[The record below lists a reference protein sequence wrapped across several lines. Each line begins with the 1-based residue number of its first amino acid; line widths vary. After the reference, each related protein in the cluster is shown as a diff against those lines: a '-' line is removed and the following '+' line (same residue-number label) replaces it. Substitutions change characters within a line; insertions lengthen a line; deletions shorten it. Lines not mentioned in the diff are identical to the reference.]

1 MSDTDQRQSDR
12 DEVAA
17 IILAAG
23 RSQRM
28 GAFKP
33 LLPFGDTTVIDSCL
47 QNLRAGGVETVIV
60 VVGHRADEL
69 RDHLKN
75 SRVSFAVNPDPQS
88 EMSTSIVGGVRELP
102 QEAKAVLITP
112 VDHPAVPSEVV
123 SRLIDEWGKGHG
135 LVKPTWQERGGHP
148 VLIDLSFKD
157 ELLRLDSNLGLKALF
172 DTHKDQVKRLPV
184 DSKYIARDMD
194 TWEDYAALHRD
205 VFGVPPPAAP
215 SLKRPGTEQGLNIG
229 RE

>member
-1 MSDTDQRQSDR
+1 MSETDQHRRER
-12 DEVAA
+12 DDVAG

-47 QNLRAGGVETVIV
+47 QNLRAGGVKTVIL

-69 RDHLKN
+69 REHLKN
-75 SRVSFAVNPDPQS
+75 SGVVFAVNPDPQS
-88 EMSTSIVGGVRELP
+88 EMSSSIACAVRELP
-102 QEAKAVLITP
+102 KEAKALLITP
-112 VDHPAVPSEVV
+112 VDHPAIPSKVV
-123 SRLIDEWGKGHG
+123 SQLIDEWGKGHG
-135 LVKPTWQERGGHP
+135 LVKPTWQGKGGHP

-184 DSKYIARDMD
+184 DSIYIARDMD

-205 VFGVPPPAAP
+205 VFGKLP
-215 SLKRPGTEQGLNIG
+215 SDIPKP
-229 RE
+229 

>member
-1 MSDTDQRQSDR
+1 MRETDQHQPER
-12 DEVAA
+12 DDVAA

-33 LLPFGDTTVIDSCL
+33 LLPFGDTTVVDSCL

-69 RDHLKN
+69 RNHLKH
-75 SRVSFAVNPDPQS
+75 SRVVFAVNPEPES
-88 EMSTSIVGGVRELP
+88 EMSSSITCAVRELP
-102 QEAKAVLITP
+102 KEAKAVLITP

-123 SRLIDEWGKGHG
+123 CQLIDEWGKGQG

-148 VLIDLSFKD
+148 VLIDLRFKD

-172 DTHKDQVKRLPV
+172 DTHRDQVKRLPV
-184 DSKYIARDMD
+184 DSNYIARDMD

-205 VFGVPPPAAP
+205 VFGVMPPEKAKP
-215 SLKRPGTEQGLNIG
+215 KEPGTIEG
-229 RE
+229 